1 MSGLLIFSPLLE
13 GGTTHLA
20 VMIIRLMVLLMLGV
34 YVAGGIRNGAF
45 TVPSLRIGPAVLT
58 YLGLAAFST
67 ATSPYTHQSL
77 QWLVVLLGY
86 AILLYLLVCFIEGW
100 DHIARLLAVLVGMGL
115 FETGWALVQGG
126 WFGATRPTGTFFNPN
141 FLAGY
146 LAAVWAIVLGS
157 LCYVRLGWNR
167 ERRAKGVHLTELFR
181 VVVPIAILALLL
193 FAIVWAGSRG
203 GILAL
208 VVGAIL
214 VLGFR
219 FGLKGLSLIALLLL
233 VGLLVP
239 NPLRER
245 LWVEHVANPVG
256 YARWQMWHSAVRE
269 MRDHPAGIG
278 LGLSQYMVPRY
289 MFPVEGQIARY
300 GKVAQTPHNEYLQMG
315 VELGVTSVLVFG
327 WGLVLLVREAAG
339 VLRQRL
345 RRWQRGVAVGVSGA
359 MAAILVHAAVDSNL
373 HEPAL
378 AILLTLCAGLVL
390 SARRL
395 TGRVTEPPR
404 VVCLP
409 THRSRLLCAVLG
421 VLVVGLLAVHV
432 VRLGLAWT
440 VHESGSRA
448 ATRLDFPRA
457 ITDYR
462 TAIALDP
469 GKALYHS
476 SLAAGYFQVFERT
489 RDGSAAQASLDELR
503 AAIALNPL
511 DGRLLGLLGHVYA
524 SLASAPTAPGVQS
537 GVQGTQQTVWLR
549 GAVSAY
555 ERAVA
560 LEPYAPFYRLEL
572 GRLSLA
578 LGERETAEAHVR
590 RVIELEPN
598 FLPGREWL
606 ARLYLQSERV
616 DEAGREYRE
625 ILERQRRY
633 ADWSKSDFEE
643 RFMTADV
650 TALAAELK
658 RARPRT

>member
-1 MSGLLIFSPLLE
+1 MWLSCPSMVAQLPGRSFDSSFRRGSPSSRAPSFLLMSGLLIFSPLLE

-20 VMIIRLMVLLMLGV
+20 VMIIRLTVLLMLGV
-34 YVAGGIRNGAF
+34 YVARGIRNGAF
-45 TVPSLRIGPAVLT
+45 TVPSLRIGPPALA

-67 ATSPYTHQSL
+67 AISPYSHQSL

-86 AILLYLLVCFIEGW
+86 ATLLYLLVCFIEGW

-146 LAAVWAIVLGS
+146 LAAVWTIVLGS
-157 LCYVRLGWNR
+157 LCYVRLRWKQG
-167 ERRAKGVHLTELFR
+167 RRAKGVHLTDLTN
-181 VVVPIAILALLL
+181 VMVPIAILGLLL
-193 FAIVWAGSRG
+193 FAIVWTSSRG

-208 VVGAIL
+208 VVGTIL

-219 FGLKGLSLIALLLL
+219 FGLKGLGLIALLLL

-256 YARWQMWHSAVRE
+256 YARWQMWQSAVRE

-278 LGLSQYMVPRY
+278 LGLYQYMVPRY

-315 VELGVTSVLVFG
+315 VELGAASVLIFG
-327 WGLVLLVREAAG
+327 WGLVLMVREATG

-345 RRWQRGVAVGVSGA
+345 RRWQRGVVLGVSGA

-373 HEPAL
+373 HEPAI

-395 TGRVTEPPR
+395 TGRVAEPPR

-409 THRSRLLCAVLG
+409 THRSRLLCAGLG
-421 VLVVGLLAVHV
+421 LLVVGLLAVHV
-432 VRLGLAWT
+432 VRLGLAWM
-440 VHESGSRA
+440 VHESGSRTA
-448 ATRLDFPRA
+448 ARLYFP
-457 ITDYR
+457 
-462 TAIALDP
+462 
-469 GKALYHS
+469 
-476 SLAAGYFQVFERT
+476 
-489 RDGSAAQASLDELR
+489 LR

-524 SLASAPTAPGVQS
+524 SLASATTAPGVQS
-537 GVQGTQQTVWLR
+537 GVQGAQRMVWLR

-560 LEPYAPFYRLEL
+560 LEPFAPFYRLEL

-578 LGERETAEAHVR
+578 LGDRETAEAHVR
-590 RVIELEPN
+590 RAIELEPN

-606 ARLYLQSERV
+606 ARLYLQSERI

-625 ILERQRRY
+625 ILERQQRY
-633 ADWSKSDFEE
+633 ADWNKNDFEE

-658 RARPRT
+658 RATPRT